1 MEEIA
6 QYMGHTSPAVTFRTY
21 ARYSPEYQRKAADVI
36 STVLH
41 GGGEPA
47 TVNAKGT
54 KDA

>member
-41 GGGEPA
+41 GRAEPE
-47 TVNAKGT
+47 TVNGK
-54 KDA
+54 